1 MEIEKIIMKIKK
13 HFWKYLG
20 ATVGVISIAVITPV
34 CVVSCGSSTTIANN
48 TNANQSTSN
57 LTISDLQTTWANQF
71 STIENS
77 SDYSSWM
84 KNNLEQYCKNAPSYF
99 HELTNE
105 YWTITNQKE
114 NKNFT
119 SDYLPI
125 ELNETIINQFLN
137 DSKSRE
143 TLYFNLEKAT
153 LQSFSYSAT
162 TGFNLSLNYS
172 YYSGST
178 SYNDGKLIVQ
188 NDNAKTFTITED
200 ISDAK
205 FSPTILAPINELLNN
220 QNSKIATLNGW
231 YLSSCK
237 TNSIDFYGEAEGA
250 TSYANPTTIS
260 LINAPNAINQLYI
273 FIHPNNANTST
284 TSNGITNINKTS
296 GWTYG
301 GSAWDSFSLGQI
313 AGYVYNESTL
323 VNANQA
329 VSNPDLSL
337 LSALSKSNLS
347 VTSISIQESSSS
359 TDKTK

>member
-1 MEIEKIIMKIKK
+1 MCPK

-20 ATVGVISIAVITPV
+20 ATFGVVSIAVITPI
-34 CVVSCGSSTTIANN
+34 CVVSCGSSTTSDNN
-48 TNANQSTSN
+48 TNANQSTNN
-57 LTISDLQTTWANQF
+57 LTISNLQTTWASQF
-71 STIENS
+71 SRIENS

-84 KNNLEQYCKNAPSYF
+84 KNNLEQYCKNVPSYF
-99 HELTNE
+99 QELTNE
-105 YWTITNQKE
+105 YWKITNQKE
-114 NKNFT
+114 NNNFT

-125 ELNETIINQFLN
+125 QLDETITNQFSN
-137 DSKSRE
+137 DLKSSK
-143 TLYFNLEKAT
+143 TWYINLEKAT
-153 LQSFSYSAT
+153 LQSFSYNAT

-172 YYSGST
+172 YYDGLT
-178 SYNDGKLIVQ
+178 YYNAGKLVVQ
-188 NDNAKTFTITED
+188 NDNSKTFTITED

-220 QNSKIATLNGW
+220 NNSKIATLNGW

-237 TNSIDFYGEAEGA
+237 TNSIDFDGEAEGA
-250 TSYANPTTIS
+250 TSYANPTTTS
-260 LINAPNAINQLYI
+260 FINAPNAINQLYI

-313 AGYVYNESTL
+313 AGYVYNGSTL
-323 VNANQA
+323 VNVNQT

-337 LSALSKSNLS
+337 LSALSKSNLT
-347 VTSISIQESSSS
+347 VTSVSIQESSSS
-359 TDKTK
+359 ADKTK

>member
-1 MEIEKIIMKIKK
+1 MNKKEKGFTLIELLAII
-13 HFWKYLG
+13 
-20 ATVGVISIAVITPV
+20 VILAIIAVITVP
-34 CVVSCGSSTTIANN
+34 IILN
-48 TNANQSTSN
+48 
-57 LTISDLQTTWANQF
+57 I
-71 STIENS
+71 IEES
-77 SDYSSWM
+77 KKGAAKDSAYGYKDSV
-84 KNNLEQYCKNAPSYF
+84 
-99 HELTNE
+99 
-105 YWTITNQKE
+105 
-114 NKNFT
+114 NK
-119 SDYLPI
+119 
-125 ELNETIINQFLN
+125 
-137 DSKSRE
+137 
-143 TLYFNLEKAT
+143 
-153 LQSFSYSAT
+153 
-162 TGFNLSLNYS
+162 
-172 YYSGST
+172 YYT
-178 SYNDGKLIVQ
+178 Q
-188 NDNAKTFTITED
+188 
-200 ISDAK
+200 
-205 FSPTILAPINELLNN
+205 ELLNN